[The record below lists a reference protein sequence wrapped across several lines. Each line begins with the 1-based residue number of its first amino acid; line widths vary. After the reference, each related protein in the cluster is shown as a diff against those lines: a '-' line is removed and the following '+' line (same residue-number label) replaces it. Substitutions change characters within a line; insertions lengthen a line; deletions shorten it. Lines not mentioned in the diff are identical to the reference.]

1 MTPFTDKQIIL
12 VLGGA
17 RSGKSAWA
25 LDHAQKH
32 YGSCLFLATAEVQDE
47 EMRERIRR
55 HQASR
60 GPQWKLVEEPL
71 HIDKALASLMAPPD
85 GVVLVDC
92 LTIWLSNILLQK
104 GRESVTDYQD
114 RLLNA
119 LSLRR
124 QSVILV
130 SNEVGTGIVPEHPLG
145 REFRDMAGILNQK
158 VAALSDRVI
167 MTFAGIPL
175 YLKGGD
181 QKT

>member
-1 MTPFTDKQIIL
+1 MDKEIVL

-25 LDHAQKH
+25 LNYAQKN
-32 YGSCLFLATAEVQDE
+32 YRSCLFLATAEVQDD
-47 EMRERIRR
+47 EMAERIRR

-71 HIDKALASLMAPPD
+71 HIDKALASLIAPD

-104 GRESVTDYQD
+104 GREAITAHQD

-119 LSLRR
+119 LSRRR

-145 REFRDMAGILNQK
+145 REFRDLAGILNQK
-158 VAALSDRVI
+158 VAALADTVI
-167 MTFAGIPL
+167 LTVAGIPL
-175 YLKGGD
+175 VLKGGD